1 MSLLSIPVQR
11 VQLVYRASHV
21 LQLLPFPTFVL
32 CHPHLLLPDGANLG
46 VDRLEVL
53 VERRVTAGY
62 DVVLLGDME
71 MQIRNM
77 VGWREEDDV
86 AHGDEEESLVIL
98 DDDPTRHRASH
109 AGRRIGL
116 LRSTNVGRERRLM

>member
-1 MSLLSIPVQR
+1 M
-11 VQLVYRASHV
+11 
-21 LQLLPFPTFVL
+21 FPTFVL

-53 VERRVTAGY
+53 VERRVAAGY

-77 VGWREEDDV
+77 VRWREENDV

-109 AGRRIGL
+109 TGRRIGL
-116 LRSTNVGRERRLM
+116 LLSTNVGRERRLM